1 MKIHYQGELPM
12 IETEAFKKFEKE
24 YDSNADFLENFSNLL
39 SFSGRIIS
47 LITDKELLNISGHV
61 IENSVQTLRSI
72 KLCCSIGSFADA
84 NTLIRRLRDDL
95 LLYVYTLAVVNQRKP
110 FTQDS
115 LDNFKMDDLEAF
127 VEGFSSLEFN
137 QVMTDDER
145 AVEAWL
151 TNKVVEAP
159 AGVRGKLSFK
169 NYMNVLEQN
178 QNIKEVLT
186 GYNLQ
191 GYWKV
196 LTGKLNNYVHNNGRQ
211 FSQHNLI
218 RSSNAQLDI
227 YLGNVN
233 TRVSYILTF
242 FLITVSMVESALLCS
257 GDIEDYL
264 DMGMDPPEDCQ
275 YEIAP
280 FIQEYID
287 NKVSAMHPELKQ
299 FLKDN
304 NNHGMKIE

>member
-12 IETEAFKKFEKE
+12 IETETFKKFEKE

-47 LITDKELLNISGHV
+47 LITDKELLNVSGHV

-84 NTLIRRLRDDL
+84 NTLVRRLRDDL

-137 QVMTDDER
+137 QVMTDDEK

-178 QNIKEVLT
+178 ENIKEVLT

-233 TRVSYILTF
+233 TRISYILTF
-242 FLITVSMVESALLCS
+242 FLITISMVESALLCS

-287 NKVSAMHPELKQ
+287 NKVSGMHPELKQ

>member
-159 AGVRGKLSFK
+159 AGVKGKLSFK

-178 QNIKEVLT
+178 ENIKEALT

-264 DMGMDPPEDCQ
+264 EMGMDPPEDCQ

>member
-47 LITDKELLNISGHV
+47 LITDKELLHISGHV

-110 FTQDS
+110 FTQNS
-115 LDNFKMDDLEAF
+115 LDNFKMDDLETF
-127 VEGFSSLEFN
+127 VEGFSSLAFN
-137 QVMTDDER
+137 QVMTDDEK

-159 AGVRGKLSFK
+159 AGVRRKLSFK

-178 QNIKEVLT
+178 ENIKQVLT
-186 GYNLQ
+186 GCNLQ

-280 FIQEYID
+280 FIQQYID
-287 NKVSAMHPELKQ
+287 NKVTAMHPELKQ
-299 FLKDN
+299 FLKDK